1 MKKEV
6 RTRFAPS
13 PTGFMHVGNLRTA
26 LYTYLAAKSAGGKFI
41 LRIEDTDQKRY
52 VEGAT
57 DVIYNTLKT
66 TGISWDEGPDIGGNF
81 GPYVQSE
88 RKGIYKK
95 YAEELVEKGFAYYCF
110 CQDTSEED
118 VVDETGVT
126 VYGYNRKCRNLTL
139 EEAKA
144 KIESGASYV
153 IRQKVPLTGSTT
165 FIDEVYGEIT
175 VQNDTL
181 DDQVLLKS
189 DGMPTYNFANVVDDH
204 LMAITHVM
212 RGREYISSTP
222 KYQLLYE
229 AFGWEAPK
237 NVHLSL
243 IMGQNEDGSVSKL
256 SKRHGSTTF
265 DKLIADGYLQEAIV
279 NYIALLGWSPKDERE
294 IYTIDE
300 LAEIFSISG
309 ITKSNPVF
317 DYNKLAW
324 MNSEYIKK
332 MEPEKFISYSKNYLS
347 GLSKFV
353 SDKWDFAASL
363 AQGRISKFTDIPA
376 LFAFL
381 DDFSDFDVAILEN
394 KKNKLDLAGAKA
406 VLSEVI
412 PQFEKLSTWNCEN
425 VNAILTEYANS
436 HAVKLG
442 YPMWAVRLGATGSA
456 VTPGGAGEMLYL
468 LGKEET
474 IRRLN
479 RTLSRI

>member
-1 MKKEV
+1 MTKIV

-26 LYTYLAAKSAGGKFI
+26 LYTYLAAKSAGGQFI
-41 LRIEDTDQKRY
+41 LRIEDTDQKRF

-66 TGISWDEGPDIGGNF
+66 TGISWDEGPDIGGDF

-88 RKGIYKK
+88 RKAIYKK
-95 YAEELVEKGFAYYCF
+95 YAEELVKRGAAYYCF
-110 CQDTSEED
+110 CQDSSEEE
-118 VVDETGVT
+118 VLDENGAV
-126 VYGYNRKCRNLTL
+126 VYGYNRKCRNLS
-139 EEAKA
+139 EAEVKA
-144 KIESGASYV
+144 KIKSGASYV
-153 IRQKVPLTGSTT
+153 IRQKIPLTGSTT
-165 FIDEVYGEIT
+165 FVDEVYGEIT

-204 LMAITHVM
+204 LMGITHVM

-243 IMGQNEDGSVSKL
+243 IMGQNADGSISKL

-300 LAEIFSISG
+300 LAKIFSLSG

-324 MNSEYIKK
+324 MNGEYIKK
-332 MEPEKFISYSKNYLS
+332 MTLEAFIDYSKDYLN
-347 GLSKFV
+347 GLSSFV
-353 SDKWDFAASL
+353 ASKWDFAAGL

-381 DDFSDFDVAILEN
+381 DDFGDFDISILEN

-406 VLSEVI
+406 VLEEVI
-412 PQFEKLSTWNCEN
+412 PQFEALKDWNCEN
-425 VNAILTEYANS
+425 INAILTEYATK
-436 HAVKLG
+436 HGVKLG
-442 YPMWAVRLGATGSA
+442 YPMWAVRIGATGST

-468 LGKEET
+468 LGKDET
-474 IRRLN
+474 IKRLN
-479 RTLSRI
+479 KTLSRI